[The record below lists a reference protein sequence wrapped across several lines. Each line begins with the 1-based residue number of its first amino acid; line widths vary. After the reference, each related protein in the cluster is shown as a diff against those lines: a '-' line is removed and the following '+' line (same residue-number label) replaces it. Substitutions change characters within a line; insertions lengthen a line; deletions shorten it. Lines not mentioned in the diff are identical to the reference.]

1 MKKFLFIAIALAG
14 CVDGLQPAEVGMGRR
29 VGTGDV
35 QGDVSAVLPPMT
47 DRSGNIYVVSGE
59 PDSTGI
65 PQPGTFWVGDSQGE
79 WTQGCLTGEGI
90 RGGALGWIGATSDRG
105 WLWTGTQIVEVIPD
119 YANWSEVGE
128 ISLCRSKLDVDTVS
142 QADIFYKAVA
152 PFVDET
158 VSGDFAVGAITLGA
172 TPTVY
177 LSTFQL
183 DIGDF
188 GVVTNS
194 LALGDVD
201 VLATGANP
209 STREAAFLVRDAA
222 GPRIVIAKPNAK
234 SLTTILVN
242 GTLPTTTLISQLTFA
257 SDGSIA
263 AVLDDHT
270 VLVGNRSGVTVSPA
284 PFTARGIETDDDG
297 NAHLIGVASD
307 VAQVATIHEG
317 LLGVGQEWSVAMSV
331 EAQLAAGVVVVDYLS
346 GSRDAHRWQ
355 THAAAGG
362 ISLVQRYHAPAYAVG
377 ARAVLVANPA
387 VDRGGVK
394 YSQLAVVPVGVELP

>member
-1 MKKFLFIAIALAG
+1 VKKLLFIVAALAG

-47 DRSGNIYVVSGE
+47 DRDGNIYVVTGE
-59 PDSTGI
+59 PDATGV
-65 PQPGTFWVGDSQGE
+65 PQPGELWVGDPQGN
-79 WTQGCLTGEGI
+79 WFGCSTGDGL

-105 WLWTGTQIVEVIPD
+105 WVWTGTQIMESIPD

-128 ISLCRSKLDVDTVS
+128 TALCRPKLDIDAVS
-142 QADIFYKAVA
+142 QGDIFYKAVA

-158 VSGDFAVGAITLGA
+158 VSGDFAIGTITVGADPKVYVA
-172 TPTVY
+172 TM
-177 LSTFQL
+177 QL
-183 DIGDF
+183 DIGET
-188 GVVTNS
+188 GVITNTID
-194 LALGDVD
+194 LGAVE

-209 STREAAFLVRDAA
+209 STREGAFLIRDAA
-222 GPRIVIAKPNAK
+222 GTRIVIAKPNEK
-234 SLTTILVN
+234 SLKTILVN
-242 GTLPTTTLISQLTFA
+242 GTVPTQTLLAQMTFA

-270 VLVGNRSGVTVSPA
+270 VLVGNRSIATVSPA

-307 VAQVATIHEG
+307 VAQVASIHNG
-317 LLGVGQEWSVAMSV
+317 ALGTAQAWDVAMNV

-346 GSRDAHRWQ
+346 GSREAHRWQ
-355 THAAAGG
+355 THSATGG